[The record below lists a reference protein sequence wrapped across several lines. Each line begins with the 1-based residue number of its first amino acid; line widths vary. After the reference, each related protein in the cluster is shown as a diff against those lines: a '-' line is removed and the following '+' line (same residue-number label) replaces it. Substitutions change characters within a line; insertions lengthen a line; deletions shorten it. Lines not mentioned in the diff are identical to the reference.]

1 MSVAYTF
8 VQAMFK
14 AGRNPTRQDL
24 VNAIEGGLPQGPMVA
39 PFAYSSSNH
48 LGVTGAYIG
57 IIQNGVVTQQGSVLT
72 TDSTATGPIATYTGS
87 EEQAPASGVPS
98 ASS

>member
-1 MSVAYTF
+1 
-8 VQAMFK
+8 
-14 AGRNPTRQDL
+14 
-24 VNAIEGGLPQGPMVA
+24 MVA

-72 TDSTATGPIATYTGS
+72 TDSTATGPISTYTGS
-87 EEQAPASGVPS
+87 EEQAPASGIPS